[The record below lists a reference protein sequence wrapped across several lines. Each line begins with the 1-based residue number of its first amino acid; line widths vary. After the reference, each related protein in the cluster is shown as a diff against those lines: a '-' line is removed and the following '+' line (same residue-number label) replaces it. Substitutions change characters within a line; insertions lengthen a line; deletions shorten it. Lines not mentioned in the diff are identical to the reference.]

1 MSIDLA
7 LAQFA
12 AESDADIRNRLL
24 RTILHDHDCKITF
37 TKVDGTERT
46 MPCTLREDAMP
57 QRIVNEHHQ
66 TRLYKPETLSV
77 FCLDKSEWR
86 SFRVMNVTK
95 IELI

>member
-95 IELI
+95 IELL